1 MIRNLFLQDFQS
13 HEKTTLEL
21 GQYTVLVGPSSSGK
35 SAVVRALKMLSLGGS
50 LAKYVRAGS
59 SEAKIAVRMDDS
71 LVARSGSSYLVSFS
85 DRPDESLSFSKC
97 GLEVPQQVREQL
109 GLSGINFSDQHSMP
123 LLLSS
128 SPSAVATELSDLT
141 GTSKLQ
147 ESVKIAEGVIRDIKA
162 KIKESEQSVEQL
174 KVKVESMKYVPNRLK
189 ELEKAK
195 QLVGEARTL
204 QASASN
210 IKSVCETVRTEAGNL
225 ADTPRIRPPV
235 RPELSAGV
243 LGLVQL
249 VEAVCASLC
258 AEAATRTAR
267 EAVTVAAAKVEEC
280 SRMYIEVVEEGEIC
294 GTCPL
299 IS

>member
-1 MIRNLFLQDFQS
+1 MIHNLFLQDFQS
-13 HEKTTLEL
+13 HEKTNLEL

-85 DRPDESLSFSKC
+85 DRTEESLSFSKC

-109 GLSGINFSDQHSMP
+109 GLSDINFSDQHSMP

-141 GTSKLQ
+141 GTLKLQ
-147 ESVKIAEGVIRDIKA
+147 ESVKVAEGSIRDIKS

-174 KVKVESMKYVPNRLK
+174 KAKIESMKYVPDRLK

-195 QLVGEARTL
+195 QLVSEARTL

-210 IKSVCETVRTEAGNL
+210 IKSVCALVRTEAGNL

-235 RPELSAGV
+235 RSELSVGV
-243 LGLVQL
+243 LGLARL
-249 VEAVCASLC
+249 VEVVCASLC
-258 AEAATRTAR
+258 AEEGAR
-267 EAVTVAAAKVEEC
+267 SAQEAVTEAAAKVEEC
-280 SRMYIEVVEEGEIC
+280 KRQQAVVVEEGEIC
-294 GTCPL
+294 ETCPL
-299 IS
+299 LS